1 MIVIIED
8 EIRDLDLGTNINTK
22 KEDMIDMMMKTEK
35 IDQENTIEIEDSTK
49 IEERGET
56 MQKKILISTKEEK
69 FKRSG
74 GMIGRELI
82 RWKTI

>member
-74 GMIGRELI
+74 GMIERELI